1 MRLAVAVGATLAY
14 LAGAQPSGF
23 CAFEDI
29 YPRQYV
35 AYHTGE
41 QDLVIDG
48 KLDDPAVRA
57 SVCLSLT
64 HCARAIAAN
73 RQSVTMLFR
82 MFACPRSARRVRAPA
97 VTLPVRVGCA
107 GATRRRLRVRP
118 QWQEVAFTEDF
129 GDITTNFT
137 PPFVTKAK
145 VRWNDEFLFVG
156 GWIQDTA
163 VGATTSPVCRLRTP
177 VDRPHSLANGD
188 DDVML
193 DVRAD
198 LGEHLVDVPLR
209 ERESGPGHL
218 VSGRTCAWLRAT
230 LC

>member
-1 MRLAVAVGATLAY
+1 M
-14 LAGAQPSGF
+14 
-23 CAFEDI
+23 
-29 YPRQYV
+29 
-35 AYHTGE
+35 
-41 QDLVIDG
+41 
-48 KLDDPAVRA
+48 
-57 SVCLSLT
+57 
-64 HCARAIAAN
+64 
-73 RQSVTMLFR
+73 
-82 MFACPRSARRVRAPA
+82 
-97 VTLPVRVGCA
+97 
-107 GATRRRLRVRP
+107 RRRLRVRP

-163 VGATTSPVCRLRTP
+163 VGATTSPVCRLCTP
-177 VDRPHSLANGD
+177 VDHPHSLVDGD

-198 LGEHLVDVPLR
+198 LGEYLVDVPLR

-218 VSGRTCAWLRAT
+218 VSGRTSE
-230 LC
+230 